1 MPKRRT
7 RQLPR
12 SRDSKPPRLCV
23 LCDGIA
29 ESQSPR
35 ELTVGRVPTHS
46 QRAQPALSLAGD
58 SRGVNVFLWEHETL
72 RPCQCVRR
80 QSPARGLPVAKDPT
94 RGTPGVTAPAS
105 GTRGVRHWWDARE
118 RGAEARRLP
127 TALREAASSAPI
139 LGASQRQGGRSHEP
153 GGGCQQQQEAG
164 DVDVAGGGPRGA
176 VPHLPRP
183 DGRRRARSPLQAHL
197 LQGMHPALDR
207 QRVQL
212 PPVPPVH
219 RHPAAPRLAPLGSR
233 PDPPAPGKAAAH
245 QGAAGEQICASV
257 PQRPTRPRAAQPLQ
271 APPPAGAQ
279 LLLARGAQPAQPLRG
294 TAAGRRGRGMAEAGG
309 TGAAGG
315 RRRPRAAARRA
326 PLVSGRPDLSRERQR
341 GRTDGKRGAQAG
353 ERLRR
358 CAARV
363 PQLSRSIASLHCAA
377 LEKTGGSSRSLLRS
391 PPVGLGQPAAPRCG
405 LPVPRSRPLHRAQ
418 RAAAE
423 RWKNRT
429 SGASGRTLEHLRYEE
444 RAAMALLPLKTEKR
458 TREGGGTAC

>member
-341 GRTDGKRGAQAG
+341 GRT
-353 ERLRR
+353 E
-358 CAARV
+358 
-363 PQLSRSIASLHCAA
+363 S
-377 LEKTGGSSRSLLRS
+377 
-391 PPVGLGQPAAPRCG
+391 
-405 LPVPRSRPLHRAQ
+405 
-418 RAAAE
+418 AE
-423 RWKNRT
+423 RRR
-429 SGASGRTLEHLRYEE
+429 GR
-444 RAAMALLPLKTEKR
+444 
-458 TREGGGTAC
+458 G